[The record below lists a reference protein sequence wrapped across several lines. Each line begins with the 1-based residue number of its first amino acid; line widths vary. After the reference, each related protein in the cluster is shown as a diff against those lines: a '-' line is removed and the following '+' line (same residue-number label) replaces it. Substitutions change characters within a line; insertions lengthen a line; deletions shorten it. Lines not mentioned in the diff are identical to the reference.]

1 VERRGV
7 STLTPLGV
15 LAVALGGA
23 GCVAVLE
30 CVVAGTRLAPATM
43 ARLASTTV
51 RQPLRRPAT
60 YDSWLFHLA
69 PGLLL
74 IAAVMALATVPWAPG
89 FRGVDF
95 QAGVILFGGALAY
108 VTPAVFMAGWG
119 VGTPLG
125 VVGGFRWLALMLAY
139 AMPLAMVV
147 TAVAAPAGSLRP
159 SDIVEV
165 QHAVPMALVQP
176 LAFALWLPAI
186 VAVCF
191 LPPFDLPQA
200 DSELGGGAFAGYRGL
215 DAAIVWLAQRVLLVA
230 VSGMTAALF
239 LSGWHGPLLPPAIW
253 MAVKTVGVATLVLW
267 AGRRLPRMEVDRT
280 LALAWKVANPLAIVA
295 IVIAGALTLAFYR

>member
-1 VERRGV
+1 M
-7 STLTPLGV
+7 SDWTPVAV

-23 GCVAVLE
+23 GAVALLE
-30 CVVAGTRLAPATM
+30 QLVAGLRPAPAAL
-43 ARLASTTV
+43 ARDAVATL
-51 RQPLRRPAT
+51 RQPLRRPET
-60 YDSWLFHLA
+60 YDTWLFHLA
-69 PGLLL
+69 PGLLV
-74 IAAVMALATVPWAPG
+74 IAAVTALATVPWAPG
-89 FRGVDF
+89 FRGIDF

-119 VGTPLG
+119 AGSPLA

-139 AMPLAMVV
+139 AMPVAMVL

-159 SDIVEV
+159 ADIVEV
-165 QHAVPMALVQP
+165 QHAVPMGLVQP
-176 LAFALWLPAI
+176 LALGLWLPAV

-200 DSELGGGAFAGYRGL
+200 PSELGGGTFAGYRGL
-215 DAAIVWLAQRVLLVA
+215 DAALVRLAQRVLLVA

-239 LSGWHGPLLPPAIW
+239 LSGWHGPLLPPALW
-253 MAVKTVGVATLVLW
+253 MVVKTAGVAALILW
-267 AGRRLPRMEVDRT
+267 AGRRLPRLEIDRA

-295 IVIAGALTLAFYR
+295 IVIAGGLTLGFYR

>member
-1 VERRGV
+1 M
-7 STLTPLGV
+7 SDLTPLAV
-15 LAVALGGA
+15 LAVGLLGAA
-23 GCVAVLE
+23 GVAVLE
-30 CVVAGTRLAPATM
+30 QLVAGLRPMPAAM
-43 ARLASTTV
+43 ARAAVTTL
-51 RQPLRRPAT
+51 RQPLRRPET

-74 IAAVMALATVPWAPG
+74 TAAMIALATVPWAPG

-95 QAGVILFGGALAY
+95 QAGVILFASALAY

-119 VGTPLG
+119 SGAPLA
-125 VVGGFRWLALMLAY
+125 VLGGFRWLALMLAY
-139 AMPLAMVV
+139 AMPIAMVL

-159 SDIVEV
+159 VDIVEV
-165 QHAVPMALVQP
+165 QHAVPMAIVQP
-176 LAFALWLPAI
+176 LALTLWLPAV

-200 DSELGGGAFAGYRGL
+200 PSELGGGAFATYAGL
-215 DAAIVWLAQRVLLVA
+215 DAALIWLAQRILLIA

-239 LSGWHGPLLPPAIW
+239 LSGWHGPVLPPAVW
-253 MAVKTVGVATLVLW
+253 MVLKTAAVAALILW
-267 AGRRLPRMEVDRT
+267 AGPRLPRMEIDRT